1 MERERKMNKVNK
13 MNNMNNEHATLLCRA
28 INTFG
33 DGQHPVAELSTIEY
47 FNKEYS
53 IECIE
58 IAQKS
63 IESIRNKPAD
73 KIVMMLNEIK
83 NSLI

>member
-1 MERERKMNKVNK
+1 VLKKEMNKMNKEMTN
-13 MNNMNNEHATLLCRA
+13 LLCKA

-58 IAQKS
+58 KALTL
-63 IESIRNKPAD
+63 PMGDPGD
-73 KIVMMLNEIK
+73 KIIMMLNEIK

>member
-1 MERERKMNKVNK
+1 MNKMNKEMTN
-13 MNNMNNEHATLLCRA
+13 LLCKA

-58 IAQKS
+58 KALTL
-63 IESIRNKPAD
+63 PMGDPGD
-73 KIVMMLNEIK
+73 KIIMMLNEIK

>member
-1 MERERKMNKVNK
+1 MNKMNKEMTN
-13 MNNMNNEHATLLCRA
+13 LLCKA

-58 IAQKS
+58 KALTLPMGDPGD
-63 IESIRNKPAD
+63 N
-73 KIVMMLNEIK
+73 IVMMLNKIK

>member
-13 MNNMNNEHATLLCRA
+13 MNNMNNEHTTLLCRA

-58 IAQKS
+58 KALTL
-63 IESIRNKPAD
+63 PMDDPGD
-73 KIVMMLNEIK
+73 KIITMLNEIK